1 LKTLKLLSGAVFL
14 CLVVA
19 GPTNLVVNP
28 GFETGSLSPWVT
40 INGDQWDVDTDLPHT
55 GTHYADTGCVG
66 TECLIPAPN
75 ANSGALYQ
83 DIPTTPGAVYSL
95 TFFYFPGP
103 SGEEG
108 DDTAELQVLWGPTAT
123 QLVNGGAATCTGNCV
138 FDNNSI
144 GSTTYVQYTVN
155 NLIAT
160 SNSMRLEFLGRQDP
174 DSDGL
179 DDVSLVQTSGPTPG
193 TPAPSSSILV
203 LIGLIGAGLYWRFM
217 RSRRNAS

>member
-1 LKTLKLLSGAVFL
+1 MLFGAVFL

-28 GFETGSLSPWVT
+28 GFENSTSSLSPWV
-40 INGDQWDVDTDLPHT
+40 NVDDEWEVDTHPAHSGLNF
-55 GTHYADTGCVG
+55 ADTGCVG
-66 TECLIPAPN
+66 SQCLTPT
-75 ANSGALYQ
+75 SGDSGGLYQ
-83 DIPTTPGAVYSL
+83 DIPTTPGGIYSL

-103 SGEEG
+103 ASGEESNI
-108 DDTAELQVLWGPTAT
+108 AELQVLWGPTAT

-155 NLIAT
+155 NLVAT

-174 DSDGL
+174 SSDGL
-179 DDVSLVQTSGPTPG
+179 DDVSLVQTGTVAPG

-217 RSRRNAS
+217 RSRRIAS